1 MSMTVNTTSF
11 YVFGLKGLQ
20 EFKLWCWIHG
30 RKHNMFLR
38 LLVTLYIA
46 FYKLSLEING
56 MLDYFSS
63 KKPTSD
69 CTLAYTTK
77 HIFPHKPWTNLSPFY
92 HNQESLLSGVLL
104 LLNWNTTVIVFE
116 HVNYL
121 FLDTIFYV
129 LKPYVCIIQT
139 TVWHCVKAL
148 LIAQTMKE
156 AIKKVWW

>member
-1 MSMTVNTTSF
+1 
-11 YVFGLKGLQ
+11 
-20 EFKLWCWIHG
+20 
-30 RKHNMFLR
+30 MFLR
-38 LLVTLYIA
+38 LLVGLYIA
-46 FYKLSLEING
+46 LYKLILEGNW

-69 CTLAYTTK
+69 CILV
-77 HIFPHKPWTNLSPFY
+77 KPPNTSFTTNLEPISHPFY

-104 LLNWNTTVIVFE
+104 LLNWNTAVIAFE

-121 FLDTIFYV
+121 FLETIFHV

-148 LIAQTMKE
+148 LITQTMNE
-156 AIKKVWW
+156 AIKKYGVVLWRQW